1 MIQRK
6 AYKFKIKTNRK
17 EKIAFS
23 QMAGCVRLVWNKA
36 LALQK
41 SNCEYIN
48 QQFNLLGGKA
58 MKESEAKQLKK
69 HLYRQYWPSG
79 YDLTTKALT
88 PIWKKSEELKY
99 LNDCPS
105 QSLQKP
111 LADLEKAFFKGFTKN
126 GGFPRFK
133 KKGGKDS
140 IHFPQGFK
148 VNGNKMFLPKIG
160 WIKFF
165 KSREITGKLKSI
177 TVSSDGLGNWFASL
191 ATEQDIQVSLREGLS
206 VGVDLGITNFA
217 ALSDGTFI
225 DSKKPYTRLR
235 KKLKILQRNVSK
247 KKKTSS
253 NRKKAQKKVTKLHTK
268 IVNIRRDFLHKTSSQ
283 LSKNHAII
291 VVEDLKVSN
300 MSKSAAGTIEN
311 PGVNVS
317 AKSGLNRSILDQG
330 WGEFRR
336 QLEYK
341 QDWSGGFFVT
351 ISPKYTSQECNEC
364 GYVDKSNRQSQANF
378 VCLDCGHESNADTN
392 AAKNILRAGHV
403 RLACG
408 DIELRHSSP
417 GILS

>member
-48 QQFNLLGGKA
+48 QQFNLLGGNA

-165 KSREITGKLKSI
+165 
-177 TVSSDGLGNWFASL
+177 
-191 ATEQDIQVSLREGLS
+191 
-206 VGVDLGITNFA
+206 
-217 ALSDGTFI
+217 
-225 DSKKPYTRLR
+225 
-235 KKLKILQRNVSK
+235 
-247 KKKTSS
+247 
-253 NRKKAQKKVTKLHTK
+253 
-268 IVNIRRDFLHKTSSQ
+268 
-283 LSKNHAII
+283 
-291 VVEDLKVSN
+291 
-300 MSKSAAGTIEN
+300 
-311 PGVNVS
+311 
-317 AKSGLNRSILDQG
+317 
-330 WGEFRR
+330 
-336 QLEYK
+336 
-341 QDWSGGFFVT
+341 
-351 ISPKYTSQECNEC
+351 
-364 GYVDKSNRQSQANF
+364 
-378 VCLDCGHESNADTN
+378 
-392 AAKNILRAGHV
+392 
-403 RLACG
+403 
-408 DIELRHSSP
+408 
-417 GILS
+417 